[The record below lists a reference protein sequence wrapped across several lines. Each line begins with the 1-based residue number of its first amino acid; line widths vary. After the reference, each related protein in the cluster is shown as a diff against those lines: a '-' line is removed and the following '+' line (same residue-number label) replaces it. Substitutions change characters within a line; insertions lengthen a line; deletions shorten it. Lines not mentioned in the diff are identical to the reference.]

1 MQMTQEDRKI
11 LRNAADISQRKK
23 TLRQIA
29 DENKAKMKA
38 GSLGNSRSPRR
49 LPTSR
54 APRSLSE

>member
-11 LRNAADISQRKK
+11 LRDAADISQRKK

-38 GSLGNSRSPRR
+38 GQPRKFP
-49 LPTSR
+49 LTAKTSDEPR
-54 APRSLSE
+54 A

>member
-11 LRNAADISQRKK
+11 LRDAADIISQRKK

-38 GSLGNSRSPRR
+38 GQPRKFP
-49 LPTSR
+49 LTAKTSDEPS
-54 APRSLSE
+54 A